1 MMLKLTCLIVR
12 SERSQVNAA
21 EAALSGALAS
31 PGVVGVR
38 LVDAVTGLHYAAVG
52 DASAVGQGEE
62 LAETVGLIADRLNQA
77 GAVGELESVVVTS
90 TRSHHIT
97 QVVPRGQD
105 PLLLCAAA
113 DRDRTN
119 LALAMRHMADQ
130 AKAVLT

>member
-1 MMLKLTCLIVR
+1 
-12 SERSQVNAA
+12 VNAA

-31 PGVVGVR
+31 PGVMGVS

-52 DASAVGQGEE
+52 DTDALGEGDE
-62 LAETVGLIADRLNQA
+62 LAETVALIGDRLNQA

-90 TRSHHIT
+90 ARFHHIT

-105 PLLLCAAA
+105 PLLLCATA

-119 LALAMRHMADQ
+119 LALVMRHLADQ

>member
-1 MMLKLTCLIVR
+1 M
-12 SERSQVNAA
+12 NAA

-38 LVDAVTGLHYAAVG
+38 LVDAVTGLHYATVG
-52 DASAVGQGEE
+52 DADAVGRSDE
-62 LAETVGLIADRLNQA
+62 LAETVNLISDRLNQA
-77 GAVGELESVVVTS
+77 GAAGELESVVVTS
-90 TRSHHIT
+90 SRFHHIT

-105 PLLLCAAA
+105 PLLLCASA